1 MQKYKNYTSSIYL
14 FLQKKT
20 LSKLTADFYLRED
33 VVLIAKELLGKVLYT
48 KFDGKLCGGII
59 TETEAYAGIRDK
71 ASHAFNGRRSARTEI
86 MYCKGGTAYVY
97 LCYGVHSLFN
107 VVTNKKDIPDAVLIR
122 GISPITG
129 IETMLQRTAKKT
141 LNNGFGTGP
150 GKVSKALGIHFSHTG
165 IDLCGNKIWLEDT
178 GLKALKNEI
187 YSGTRIGVDYAG
199 EDALLPYRF
208 VFTKYQKKI

>member
-1 MQKYKNYTSSIYL
+1 MFNLL
-14 FLQKKT
+14 FLQKK
-20 LSKLTADFYLRED
+20 LVSKLPADFYLRDD

-48 KFDGKLCGGII
+48 KFDGLLCGGII

-71 ASHAFNGRRSARTEI
+71 ASHAYNGRRSDRTEI

-122 GISPITG
+122 GISPLKG
-129 IETMLQRTAKKT
+129 VETMLDRAGKKAVDK
-141 LNNGFGTGP
+141 NFGVGP
-150 GKVSKALGIHFSHTG
+150 GKVAKILGIHYSHTG
-165 IDLCGNKIWLEDT
+165 TDLCGKQIWLEDT
-178 GLKALKNEI
+178 GIHALNHEI
-187 YSGTRIGVDYAG
+187 YTGTRIGVDYAA

-208 VFTKYQKKI
+208 IFTKYQKKI

>member
-1 MQKYKNYTSSIYL
+1 MLNLL
-14 FLQKKT
+14 FLQKK
-20 LSKLTADFYLRED
+20 LVSKLSADFYFRDD

-48 KFDGKLCGGII
+48 KFDGVLCGGII

-71 ASHAFNGRRSARTEI
+71 ASHAYNGKRSDRTEI

-129 IETMLQRTAKKT
+129 VETMLDRAGKKAVDKD
-141 LNNGFGTGP
+141 FGTGP
-150 GKVSKALGIHFSHTG
+150 GKVSKLLGIHYSHTG
-165 IDLCGNKIWLEDT
+165 TDLCGKQIWLEDT
-178 GLKALKNEI
+178 GIHAINHEI
-187 YSGTRIGVDYAG
+187 YTGTRIGVDYAG
-199 EDALLPYRF
+199 EDALRPYRF
-208 VFTKYQKKI
+208 IFTKYQKKT